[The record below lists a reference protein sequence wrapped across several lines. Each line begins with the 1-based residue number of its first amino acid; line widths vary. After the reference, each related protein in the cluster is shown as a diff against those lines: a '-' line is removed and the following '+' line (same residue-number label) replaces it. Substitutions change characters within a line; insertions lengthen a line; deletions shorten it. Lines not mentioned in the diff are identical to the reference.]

1 MKPGVGLGE
10 VADPEQRALAR
21 TRWSISLR
29 VAAVMTAVVVF
40 IGAVVFG
47 VLLLAQR
54 GDAERE
60 VRWAVTHGE
69 AGNPPGCVWLLV
81 RHEGEITGTPN
92 PPPGFPRTTVLDQ
105 VAADGQAVLER
116 LHRNNTDYTVLTQ
129 RRGSDVVQAVYD
141 ERFQIAARASLLL
154 ALAVA
159 ELVALVAAGI
169 AGFVL
174 ARRAIAPLGDVLRRQ
189 RRFIADASHELRTP
203 LTQLHTRAQLLA
215 RRVDGAAAAPQ
226 LATELQR
233 LVAGTRQLN
242 DVVDDLLLSA
252 QLGAAPQEFTTVDL
266 MALAGEVVASE
277 DARAQTI
284 GLTITLRRGPGRH
297 LVAGVPSALRRVISA
312 LVDNAIAH
320 TPPGGE
326 IVITVDLPSPDA
338 VRLSVRDNGVGFDP
352 ADAERIFERFARGS
366 TGRGRRFGLG
376 LALVREV
383 VQGHQGR
390 IMARGQL
397 GTGAEFTVL
406 LPADRR
412 APTIPTRREPEAVRL
427 PASPVPTAPPAPRTP
442 RQRAA
447 RRG

>member
-1 MKPGVGLGE
+1 MSVLRRPLRPGVGPAAEPGVKPGVGLGE

-203 LTQLHTRAQLLA
+203 TRRGPAGVHHRRPDGA
-215 RRVDGAAAAPQ
+215 RRRGGGQRGRQGPDHRPDHHVAPRTRPAPGGRRPLGAAA
-226 LATELQR
+226 
-233 LVAGTRQLN
+233 G
-242 DVVDDLLLSA
+242 DL
-252 QLGAAPQEFTTVDL
+252 
-266 MALAGEVVASE
+266 
-277 DARAQTI
+277 R
-284 GLTITLRRGPGRH
+284 PGRQRH
-297 LVAGVPSALRRVISA
+297 R
-312 LVDNAIAH
+312 AH
-320 TPPGGE
+320 P
-326 IVITVDLPSPDA
+326 
-338 VRLSVRDNGVGFDP
+338 
-352 ADAERIFERFARGS
+352 
-366 TGRGRRFGLG
+366 
-376 LALVREV
+376 
-383 VQGHQGR
+383 
-390 IMARGQL
+390 
-397 GTGAEFTVL
+397 
-406 LPADRR
+406 
-412 APTIPTRREPEAVRL
+412 
-427 PASPVPTAPPAPRTP
+427 
-442 RQRAA
+442 A
-447 RRG
+447 RRRDRDHR